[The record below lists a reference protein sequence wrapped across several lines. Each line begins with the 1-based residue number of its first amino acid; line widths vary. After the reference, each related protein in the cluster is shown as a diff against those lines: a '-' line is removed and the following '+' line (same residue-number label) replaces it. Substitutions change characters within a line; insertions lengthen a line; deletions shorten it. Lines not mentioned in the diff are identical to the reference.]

1 VNGPR
6 RPSVERGGGGA
17 PLSIE
22 VMKDGEALALRVA
35 DVFALA
41 AQEASAARGR
51 FAVALSGGETPLALY
66 KLLARQQFQQKIP
79 WRRAQLYW
87 GDERCV
93 PPGDPQSNYG
103 MAHDAFIRH
112 VPIAPENVHRMR
124 GEDLPEEAAHE
135 YDADLRR
142 LADQMRPRVDV
153 PVFDLV
159 LLGLGGDG
167 HTASLFPHSDAL
179 AVEEQFC
186 VATTAPDGSPR
197 LTITAPVINA
207 ARRVW
212 FLVSGA
218 AKAGM
223 VAEVLEGLKV
233 PTAVPAQGVAPAH
246 GSLTWFLDE
255 AAAAD
260 LSPGAR
266 A

>member
-1 VNGPR
+1 V
-6 RPSVERGGGGA
+6 
-17 PLSIE
+17 SIE
-22 VMKDGEALALRVA
+22 ILKDGDALALRVA

-41 AQEASAARGR
+41 AQEASAARPR
-51 FAVALSGGETPLALY
+51 FAVALSGGETPRALY

-79 WRRAQLYW
+79 WRRTQLYW

-93 PPGDPQSNYG
+93 PPDDPASNYG
-103 MAHDAFIRH
+103 MARDTFIRH

-135 YDADLRR
+135 YDAELRR
-142 LADQMRPRVDV
+142 LAAQLRPRVEV

-159 LLGLGGDG
+159 LLGLGADG
-167 HTASLFPHSDAL
+167 HTASLFPHSEAL
-179 AVEEQFC
+179 AVEDDFC
-186 VATTAPDGSPR
+186 VSTTAPDGSPR
-197 LTITAPVINA
+197 LTVTAPVINA

-218 AKAGM
+218 SKAGM
-223 VAEVLEGLKV
+223 VAEVIEGLRV
-233 PTAVPAQGVAPAH
+233 PTAVPAQGVSPVH

-255 AAAAD
+255 AAAAE
-260 LSPGAR
+260 LSPDAR